1 MAGPLI
7 FRRDRQ
13 MEENLK
19 ELSRLIQE
27 ADAIADRIKAL
38 SGGNQAVEQNV
49 VRMKACL
56 KMLKIGV
63 VEPLEM
69 AG

>member
-1 MAGPLI
+1 
-7 FRRDRQ
+7 
-13 MEENLK
+13 MEVNFK
-19 ELSRLIQE
+19 ELARLIE
-27 ADAIADRIKAL
+27 ATDALVDQIKAA
-38 SGGNQAVEQNV
+38 SGGMQVVEQNV

-69 AG
+69 GG

>member
-1 MAGPLI
+1 
-7 FRRDRQ
+7 
-13 MEENLK
+13 MEANLK
-19 ELSRLIQE
+19 ELARLIE
-27 ADAIADRIKAL
+27 ATDALVDQIGAA
-38 SGGNQAVEQNV
+38 SAGMQVVEQNV

-69 AG
+69 GG